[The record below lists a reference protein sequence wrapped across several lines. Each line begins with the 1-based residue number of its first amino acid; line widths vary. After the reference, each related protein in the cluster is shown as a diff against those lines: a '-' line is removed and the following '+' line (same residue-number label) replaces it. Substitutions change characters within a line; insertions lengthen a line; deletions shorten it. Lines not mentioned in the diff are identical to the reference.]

1 MNNAFPFVT
10 RFDGKIPSI
19 HDTVY
24 VDISAR
30 IIGNVV
36 IYEGASIWPMTVI
49 RADASKIIIGR
60 RAVISDFAFIESP
73 EEYPVKIEDEVLISH
88 GATIHGAHIGSRS
101 LVGIG
106 AIILDGAVISPGSI
120 IGAGSFIAAGA
131 FIPPNSLVMGA
142 PGRVIREIKPGEHDN
157 IQRQIELL
165 YEKSRKYMENRDLQM
180 ARGQTILIGG
190 AQDEKH

>member
-1 MNNAFPFVT
+1 MNNTFPFLT
-10 RFDGKIPSI
+10 EFDGKVPEI

-36 IYEGASIWPMTVI
+36 IDEGASIWPMTVI
-49 RADASKIIIGR
+49 RADAAKIAIGKR
-60 RAVISDFAFIESP
+60 TVISDFAFIESP
-73 EEYPVKIEDEVLISH
+73 EEYPVKIEDEVLVSH

-106 AIILDGAVISPGSI
+106 AIVLDGAVVSPGCI

-131 FIPPNSLVMGA
+131 FIPPNSLVMGT
-142 PGRVIREIKPGEHDN
+142 PGRVIREIKHGEHNN

-165 YEKSRKYMENRDLQM
+165 YEKSRRYMGL
-180 ARGQTILIGG
+180 
-190 AQDEKH
+190 